1 MFCEFTR
8 VDVVMRM
15 RLPRAS
21 NRPPPDRPGR
31 DRRRSPGIGPP
42 VPGFGHR
49 RPAAQ
54 EQKKHQQVTAVH
66 HCAARNTKHLLP
78 SGNQAC
84 HARAPPPPGILS
96 IVKKGDSGIF
106 KGVRW
111 VYHSRLQTTPAHPLD
126 PSLYELLEVSPKA
139 GAAVIKAAYRTLVQL
154 YHPDKNPGNPA
165 AAERLTLIN
174 QAYAV
179 LADPLLKARY
189 DEKRAASDER
199 RSGRGLAQAKP
210 EAVKPDAAMRPF
222 AFRRFQ

>member
-1 MFCEFTR
+1 M
-8 VDVVMRM
+8 
-15 RLPRAS
+15 
-21 NRPPPDRPGR
+21 
-31 DRRRSPGIGPP
+31 
-42 VPGFGHR
+42 
-49 RPAAQ
+49 
-54 EQKKHQQVTAVH
+54 
-66 HCAARNTKHLLP
+66 
-78 SGNQAC
+78 
-84 HARAPPPPGILS
+84 
-96 IVKKGDSGIF
+96 
-106 KGVRW
+106 RW

-189 DEKRAASDER
+189 DEKRAASAER
-199 RSGRGLAQAKP
+199 RSGRGLAPAKP